1 MTTRS
6 TETELGSS
14 ALAFAIAVCLS
25 AGCHADGEPRG
36 AIADGKASA
45 AVSARAA
52 GSGEARPGAAADSI
66 GVATMDPDGTILLQ
80 LRAEGPDGVL
90 GDALIRYPPSH
101 KDYKDVLTHLGGLKP
116 GQSKP
121 VPPWP

>member
-6 TETELGSS
+6 TETELGSC
-14 ALAFAIAVCLS
+14 ALAFMIAVCLS
-25 AGCHADGEPRG
+25 TGCHDSEQRAG
-36 AIADGKASA
+36 ITDGKASA
-45 AVSARAA
+45 AASVRPA
-52 GSGEARPGAAADSI
+52 GSDHARTDSI
-66 GVATMDPDGTILLQ
+66 GVATMDPDGTIVLQ

-101 KDYKDVLTHLGGLKP
+101 KDYKDVLAHLGGLKP